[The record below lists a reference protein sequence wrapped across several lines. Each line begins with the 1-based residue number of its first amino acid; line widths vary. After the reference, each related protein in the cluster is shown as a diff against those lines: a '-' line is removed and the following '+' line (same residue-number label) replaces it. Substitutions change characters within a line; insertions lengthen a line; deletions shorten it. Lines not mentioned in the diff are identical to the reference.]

1 MKGDM
6 KPHTSQPS
14 FFSTSSLNMRNE
26 SHVIS
31 NTKPKIRI
39 IHVLAP
45 EIIKT
50 DASNFRQLVQR
61 LTGMKGEEE
70 PKKKIK
76 ALESNNYKA
85 EETTESC
92 NSGSRDKMK
101 EEEEE
106 ERRGEENR
114 KSFGDLDSL
123 IRELIDDFPLVPLN
137 SSCKDAFGE
146 SG

>member
-1 MKGDM
+1 
-6 KPHTSQPS
+6 
-14 FFSTSSLNMRNE
+14 
-26 SHVIS
+26 
-31 NTKPKIRI
+31 
-39 IHVLAP
+39 
-45 EIIKT
+45 
-50 DASNFRQLVQR
+50 
-61 LTGMKGEEE
+61 MKGEEE

-106 ERRGEENR
+106 EMRGEENR